1 MRAVDLIQKKR
12 DGQTLTEKEI
22 NFLLDG
28 YLDKSIPDYQMSAFL
43 MATYFNGMEGEEL
56 KTFTG
61 KMMHSGELI
70 KFEGIDKFLIDK
82 HSTGG
87 VGDKTTIALAGLFA
101 SFDIGTAKLSGR
113 GLGHTGG
120 TIDKFESIE
129 GFEFPQDKERMVEV
143 INKTGTGIMGASDKV
158 VPLDKKIYALRDVT
172 GTVMSIPLIASSIMS
187 KKLAVYAD
195 GIILDVKVGSGAFMK
210 ELGMARE
217 LAKTMLQIGEAF
229 DRKVVTVLTDMDQPL
244 GLAVG
249 NSLEIIEA
257 IDTLKGN
264 GPADFT
270 ELVETLVAVALQVKG
285 DAKTIEEGKAMVRDM
300 IKSGKPLEMLKSF
313 IGEYGGNP
321 DLVDNYT
328 ILRAAK
334 NKTVIKAE
342 KSGYVTKIEAEEVGK
357 SAMVLGAGRETKE
370 DSINHAVGVILAK
383 KIGDKVEAGEVIADI
398 YYDEDTNLASSMRL
412 LSGAFEIAEEKPE
425 ERNVI
430 LEIHSVNI

>member
-12 DGQTLTEKEI
+12 DGKTLTEEEI

-43 MATYFNGMEGEEL
+43 MATYFNGMEKDEL

-61 KMMHSGELI
+61 KMMNSGDLI
-70 KFEGIDKFLIDK
+70 KFDGIDKFLIDK

-120 TIDKFESIE
+120 TIDKFESIK
-129 GFEFPQDKERMVEV
+129 GFHFPQTKERMVEV

-158 VPLDKKIYALRDVT
+158 VPLDKQIYALRDVT

-210 ELGMARE
+210 DLDMARD
-217 LAKTMLQIGEAF
+217 LAKTMLQIGDSF

-249 NSLEIIEA
+249 NSLEVIEA
-257 IDTLKGN
+257 IETLKGN

-270 ELVETLVAVALQVKG
+270 ELVETLVAVALQIKG
-285 DAKTIEEGKAMVRDM
+285 DAATIEEGKAMVDEM
-300 IKSGKPLEMLKSF
+300 IKSGKPVEMLKEF
-313 IGEYGGNP
+313 IGEYGGDP
-321 DLVDNYT
+321 RLVDDYSLLPMAQNM
-328 ILRAAK
+328 IEFKAK
-334 NKTVIKAE
+334 S
-342 KSGYVTKIEAEEVGK
+342 SGYIGKIEAEEVGK
-357 SAMVLGAGRETKE
+357 SAMVLGAGRATKE
-370 DSINHAVGVILAK
+370 DLINHGVGVVLTK
-383 KIGDKVEAGEVIADI
+383 KIGDKVEAGEVLAKI
-398 YYDEDTNLASSMRL
+398 YYDEDINLESSVRL
-412 LSGAFEIAEEKPE
+412 LDGAFDIVSDKVEDRK
-425 ERNVI
+425 VI
-430 LEIHSVNI
+430 LEVHSVNI